1 MKLSGQTRILSTQM
15 DKDRLAEI
23 ILQGE
28 NSGIEFKRDD
38 IHPQQLG
45 KEIVA
50 LLNLAGGYILLGV
63 EDNGI
68 VSGLTRTPE
77 KAEQW
82 VMDVARNYVS
92 PGAAIHWNAVS

>member
-1 MKLSGQTRILSTQM
+1 M

-28 NSGIEFKRDD
+28 NSGVEFKRDD
-38 IHPQQLG
+38 IRPQQLG
-45 KEIVA
+45 KEIA
-50 LLNLAGGYILLGV
+50 TLLNLAGGYILLGV

-68 VSGLTRTPE
+68 VSGLSRTPE

-82 VMDVARNYVS
+82 VMEVARNHVR
-92 PGAAIHWNAVS
+92 PGANVH